1 VQLAVPEPTG
11 TVCAIDV
18 APIYAE
24 PDPMSEQVTQAL
36 RGEPLSVEERQGGWA
51 RIETAYG
58 YRGWVAADALAAGS
72 RSGWLPA
79 PREGMSERGIDC
91 SGLVHMAFRR
101 FGRLVPRDAHE
112 QEAAAEQVEQVPR
125 LS

>member
-1 VQLAVPEPTG
+1 MQLAVPEPAG

-51 RIETAYG
+51 RIQTAYG
-58 YRGWVAADALAAGS
+58 YRGWVAADALSAGS

-79 PREGMSERGIDC
+79 PREGD
-91 SGLVHMAFRR
+91 
-101 FGRLVPRDAHE
+101 P
-112 QEAAAEQVEQVPR
+112 AAEAGAYLGARHTCGAE
-125 LS
+125 